1 MGSTHRLTTLNV
13 SLPATMRS
21 FVETQVEAKG
31 YTSSS
36 EYMRELIRRAQRD
49 LAEDEHLE
57 KLLLEGLD
65 SGPLIKV
72 TPAYWAKKKTELA
85 QRARGR
91 GKSKK

>member
-1 MGSTHRLTTLNV
+1 MGSSHRLTTLNV

-36 EYMRELIRRAQRD
+36 EYMRELIRRAQHD
-49 LAEDEHLE
+49 LAEDQQLE
-57 KLLLEGLD
+57 KQLLEGLD

-72 TPAYWAKKKTELA
+72 TPAYWAKKRTELA
-85 QRARGR
+85 RRARGKT
-91 GKSKK
+91 KSKR